1 MASVAALS
9 RLVTFQSLIDHA
21 THKLIFC
28 GYYSQDIITHT
39 RRTARSICAR
49 WVHTQVVV
57 PRHAACAQWE
67 PIRLVLAL
75 LLAVLARFLCSW
87 VERCAANVSF
97 SVFLC
102 YCLNCSVITFC
113 ASGFLVRSF
122 VCLFVCSFVRSFV
135 SLLQLVYAK
144 VAIIIRALLALEFLL
159 VSVQYNIFSNK
170 NYTNLFMES
179 CWKRLLYSL
188 WDGCVL
194 RLPSGLVLQCK
205 FDELLTG
212 DSWIL

>member
-97 SVFLC
+97 FRLFVLLFELQCDNILRVRVS
-102 YCLNCSVITFC
+102 CS
-113 ASGFLVRSF
+113 LVRLF
-122 VCLFVCSFVRSFV
+122 VCLFVRSFFCFFIAAGLCQ
-135 SLLQLVYAK
+135 SGY
-144 VAIIIRALLALEFLL
+144 
-159 VSVQYNIFSNK
+159 YN
-170 NYTNLFMES
+170 
-179 CWKRLLYSL
+179 
-188 WDGCVL
+188 
-194 RLPSGLVLQCK
+194 SGSAC
-205 FDELLTG
+205 TG
-212 DSWIL
+212 VPAGECPV